1 PPPVRPLMRL
11 LRRGSSLVPLAALVL
26 CVPVLPAADPPEW
39 GQFLGPNRD
48 GVSTEK
54 GLNLDWEKKPPK
66 ELWKVPLGSGYSSL
80 AVAGDRLVTVAKRGG
95 RDFIVCLR
103 TDNGKGLGA
112 GDAAPTHGGEQE
124 AGARPRARPAHAR
137 GA

>member
-1 PPPVRPLMRL
+1 MRIPPRTA
-11 LRRGSSLVPLAALVL
+11 SSLVALLVLVPLLAA
-26 CVPVLPAADPPEW
+26 ADAPEW

-66 ELWKVPLGSGYSSL
+66 ELWKVPIGSGYSSL
-80 AVAGDRLVTVAKRGG
+80 AIAGDRLVTMAQRGD

-103 TDNGKGLGA
+103 TDNGKELWSV
-112 GDAAPTHGGEQE
+112 DAAPTYADE
-124 AGARPRARPAHAR
+124 
-137 GA
+137 

>member
-1 PPPVRPLMRL
+1 VNESVLTSRAREAFPRSAEPATDHPRWLFRCSGGAPPHTMANSIARRFPPVRPLMRL
-11 LRRGSSLVPLAALVL
+11 LPRGSSLVPLAALVL

-66 ELWKVPLGSGYSSL
+66 ELWKVPLGSGY
-80 AVAGDRLVTVAKRGG
+80 
-95 RDFIVCLR
+95 
-103 TDNGKGLGA
+103 
-112 GDAAPTHGGEQE
+112 
-124 AGARPRARPAHAR
+124 
-137 GA
+137 